1 MTRRNPDDEA
11 LLRRLTVEVDD
22 DPASTRGRVDR
33 YIEVRVF
40 DGKAY
45 VAIAT
50 FRLKRKYADA
60 MDVSV
65 NANYRRKGVAS
76 WLYRWVENRYG
87 LKVLHS
93 SDQTTDGK
101 AFARGRRNPDDA
113 GLITKLRFRHREV
126 ERTEGGVLF
135 TVHEVEAVLGGRMI
149 GFLHLED
156 EVDEGDGLW
165 VPRDVVVDRA
175 FRRRG
180 VASWLYREAAR
191 RLHLK
196 IVPSDAQTDGGK
208 GVWRKGWSRKNPDDL
223 VASASRSFVRFLN
236 RPEMREMAQD
246 FSSSTSWTQGLCM
259 PLAFGVKKWLG
270 GNARVLGL
278 TTPDGRLQH
287 AVVERDGFIIDGDG
301 IQTPEA
307 LLQRWKKRLAAW
319 PGGGWPLKL
328 GPILA
333 HRRRFSEDFGM
344 TRSNR
349 RDRGFG
355 ARAFADAITFSL
367 AMYFPSGKGRKWL
380 APKDD

>member
-1 MTRRNPDDEA
+1 MTRRNPDD
-11 LLRRLTVEVDD
+11 V
-22 DPASTRGRVDR
+22 
-33 YIEVRVF
+33 
-40 DGKAY
+40 
-45 VAIAT
+45 
-50 FRLKRKYADA
+50 
-60 MDVSV
+60 
-65 NANYRRKGVAS
+65 
-76 WLYRWVENRYG
+76 
-87 LKVLHS
+87 
-93 SDQTTDGK
+93 
-101 AFARGRRNPDDA
+101 
-113 GLITKLRFRHREV
+113 
-126 ERTEGGVLF
+126 
-135 TVHEVEAVLGGRMI
+135 
-149 GFLHLED
+149 
-156 EVDEGDGLW
+156 
-165 VPRDVVVDRA
+165 
-175 FRRRG
+175 
-180 VASWLYREAAR
+180 
-191 RLHLK
+191 
-196 IVPSDAQTDGGK
+196 
-208 GVWRKGWSRKNPDDL
+208 

-236 RPEMREMAQD
+236 RPEMRDMAQD

-270 GNARVLGL
+270 GSARVLGL

-355 ARAFADAITFSL
+355 ARAFADAITFAL
-367 AMYFPSGKGRKWL
+367 AMYFPAGKGRRWL